1 MLANASSDEGPTLV
15 PHMLNPM
22 LYQFNDLPAR
32 NNVSFFFA
40 LPDANPE
47 SDEQQYEQVNAHD
60 GKIESGKF
68 IVNAGHEHGSQE

>member
-32 NNVSFFFA
+32 NNLSFF
-40 LPDANPE
+40 LRCLMLTLNPMN
-47 SDEQQYEQVNAHD
+47 SNM
-60 GKIESGKF
+60 SR
-68 IVNAGHEHGSQE
+68 